1 MLSNVVLIKSGTD
14 EENERANQ
22 RMIDCLTEE
31 KKNQCQINTHILM
44 EIKSTFAD
52 VLFCYLYFRKIG
64 HSLGLRHLLCTK
76 HLNPNAL

>member
-31 KKNQCQINTHILM
+31 KK
-44 EIKSTFAD
+44 KSMTDKYA
-52 VLFCYLYFRKIG
+52 YLDG
-64 HSLGLRHLLCTK
+64 D
-76 HLNPNAL
+76 

>member
-31 KKNQCQINTHILM
+31 KR
-44 EIKSTFAD
+44 KSMSDKYA
-52 VLFCYLYFRKIG
+52 YLDG
-64 HSLGLRHLLCTK
+64 D
-76 HLNPNAL
+76 

>member
-31 KKNQCQINTHILM
+31 KK
-44 EIKSTFAD
+44 KSMSD
-52 VLFCYLYFRKIG
+52 
-64 HSLGLRHLLCTK
+64 K
-76 HLNPNAL
+76 HAYIDED

>member
-31 KKNQCQINTHILM
+31 KK
-44 EIKSTFAD
+44 KSMSDNHA
-52 VLFCYLYFRKIG
+52 YLDED
-64 HSLGLRHLLCTK
+64 
-76 HLNPNAL
+76 

>member
-31 KKNQCQINTHILM
+31 KK
-44 EIKSTFAD
+44 KSTSDKYA
-52 VLFCYLYFRKIG
+52 YLDG
-64 HSLGLRHLLCTK
+64 D
-76 HLNPNAL
+76 

>member
-31 KKNQCQINTHILM
+31 KKKQHLKHKAELIKEKIN
-44 EIKSTFAD
+44 
-52 VLFCYLYFRKIG
+52 VR
-64 HSLGLRHLLCTK
+64 
-76 HLNPNAL
+76 

>member
-31 KKNQCQINTHILM
+31 KK
-44 EIKSTFAD
+44 KSMSDKCA
-52 VLFCYLYFRKIG
+52 YLDG
-64 HSLGLRHLLCTK
+64 D
-76 HLNPNAL
+76 